1 MRRFVFGICLFIA
14 LAGLPVRADDALV
27 LPAGA
32 WRFYLVPTWTTVRSS
47 YDARGEQQKIP
58 AGSGRIESFNLG
70 YALEYGVNSWISAGF
85 QWSPGTTLS
94 SSFDFPSPDPMRRDN
109 AKLNDAFDALVGFRL
124 QLIGSTT
131 RDPKRAT
138 GLSQDDKLRLAVGFG
153 IKLPLTRIDWDR
165 EAANFSQGK
174 AYLAQ
179 AADKHLLTPIMSV
192 HVDYVFQKNSRHE
205 FFVNLYSQYTP
216 YLSKAKY
223 RETSLARFLNP
234 TMADARI
241 EYGYDVLVE
250 VDPRFEA
257 WVVPRALRLGVYLP
271 VRRKS
276 APASEL
282 DGVGQHNESYRA
294 TVSPTLD
301 LFVLVSGIPLELRIG
316 YQRTF
321 AGRNAPQGNTL
332 IILFRA
338 ILL

>member
-1 MRRFVFGICLFIA
+1 MKRALFGVCLSVAIFS
-14 LAGLPVRADDALV
+14 LPIRADDALV
-27 LPAGA
+27 LPRGA
-32 WRFYLVPTWTTVRSS
+32 WRFYLVPTWTTVQAI
-47 YDARGEQQKIP
+47 YDAHGERQKIP
-58 AGSGRIESFNLG
+58 AGAGRIESFNLG
-70 YALEYGVNSWISAGF
+70 YALEYGVNSWLSAGF
-85 QWSPGTTLS
+85 QWSPGTTFS
-94 SSFDFPSPDPMRRDN
+94 SSFDYPSPDPMRRDK
-109 AKLNDAFDALVGFRL
+109 AKLSDAFDALVGFRL

-131 RDPKRAT
+131 RDPKRET
-138 GLSQDDKLRLAVGFG
+138 GLSQDDTWRLAVGFG
-153 IKLPLTRIDWDR
+153 LKMPLTRIDWDR
-165 EAANFSQGK
+165 EAANFFEGK

-179 AADKHLLTPIMSV
+179 AADKHLLTPIMSL
-192 HVDYVFQKNSRHE
+192 HADYVFLKSRRCE
-205 FFVNLYSQYTP
+205 LFVNLYSQYTP
-216 YLSKAKY
+216 YLSRARY
-223 RETSLARFLNP
+223 RETGLAPYLNP
-234 TMADARI
+234 AMADVMI

-257 WVVPRALRLGVYLP
+257 WVVPRVLRLGIYLP

-282 DGVGQHNESYRA
+282 DGISQRNESYRA
-294 TVSPTLD
+294 TFSPTLD